1 MASVKV
7 VLRNRMNKDGTS
19 SIALRFIQNRKSS
32 YTHIGHSIDE
42 KYWDEKNSCV
52 KKSHPNSARLNN
64 LILKKLTEATDKLL
78 EMEGNK
84 THVTAKSIKKG
95 LKAKHQSSFFA
106 QAAIYLDILK
116 QSGKYNRYSA
126 DKPRIERFRE
136 FLKGEDIFF
145 SDVNVALL
153 NRFQAFLKGTRKIS
167 DRTIVNHL
175 VVIRSV
181 FSQAIKGNVT
191 EAKYYPFGKDQI
203 RIKFPESVKISLS
216 IEELKRLE
224 EAELSAGSYPDHAR
238 NLWLI
243 SFYFAGMRISDLLRL
258 RWSDLSNERLHYAMG
273 KNAKA
278 GSLKIPEKA
287 AALLEN
293 YKAIKRTEDDLIF
306 HHLRTVKD
314 MNDKFDVQKKISNA
328 TKSIDEALQKVA
340 LAAKIKKKITMH
352 IARHTF
358 GNLSG
363 DRIPIQMLQKLYRH
377 TSITTTIAYQSQFI
391 HKDTD
396 EALDSVLD
404 Y

>member
-1 MASVKV
+1 MASIKV
-7 VLRNRMNKDGTS
+7 VLRNKKNKDGTS

-32 YTHIGHSIDE
+32 YTHIGHSIEE

-64 LILKKLTEATDKLL
+64 LILKKLAEATDKVL

-95 LKAKHQSSFFA
+95 LKAKQQSSFFA
-106 QAAIYLDILK
+106 QAAIYLDNLK

-126 DKPRIERFRE
+126 DKPRVERFRE
-136 FLKGEDIFF
+136 FLKGEDIYF
-145 SDVNVALL
+145 SDINMALL
-153 NRFQAFLKGTRKIS
+153 SRFQAYLKGTRKIS
-167 DRTIVNHL
+167 ERTVVNHL

-181 FSQAIKGNVT
+181 FSQAIKGNAT

-203 RIKFPESVKISLS
+203 RIKFPESVKLSLS
-216 IEELKRLE
+216 IEELKKME
-224 EAELSAGSYPDHAR
+224 NVELPAGSYMDHAR

-243 SFYFAGMRISDLLRL
+243 AFYFAGMRVSDLLRL
-258 RWSDLSNERLHYAMG
+258 RWSDFSNERLYYAMG

-278 GSLKIPEKA
+278 GSLKLPEKSV
-287 AALLEN
+287 ALLEK
-293 YKAIKRTEDDLIF
+293 YKDKKRSEDDLVF

-314 MNDKFDVQKKISNA
+314 MDNLFEVQQKISNA
-328 TKSIDEALQKVA
+328 TKSIDAALEKVA
-340 LAAKIKKKITMH
+340 AAAKIKKKITMH

-363 DRIPIQMLQKLYRH
+363 DKIPIQMLQKLYRH

-391 HKDTD
+391 HKDT
-396 EALDSVLD
+396 VLD